1 MMYWVDICE
10 DIKIAF
16 VRSADISG
24 VILGSQDLNCFTRK
38 SVFLYKYPDISEFI
52 MSPSNSSVTRFTSL
66 LPPTFYHGG
75 AGRARSDNQPGA

>member
-1 MMYWVDICE
+1 MTYWVDICE

-24 VILGSQDLNCFTRK
+24 VIFGSQDLNCFTRK
-38 SVFLYKYPDISEFI
+38 SVFRDKYPDISEFI

-66 LPPTFYHGG
+66 LSPTFYHGRNG
-75 AGRARSDNQPGA
+75 EGKASRPGG